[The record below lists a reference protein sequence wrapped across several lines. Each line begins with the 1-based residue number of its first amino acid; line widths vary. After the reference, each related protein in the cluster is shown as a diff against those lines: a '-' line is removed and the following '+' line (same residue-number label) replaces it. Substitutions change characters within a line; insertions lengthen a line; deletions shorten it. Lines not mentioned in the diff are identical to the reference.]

1 MKWDFAIGNPA
12 YQDQT
17 LGDNKGFAPPIYDKF
32 IDAACEIADKVEM
45 IHPARFLFNA
55 GSTPKAWN
63 EKMLEDSH
71 FKILHYEADAKKVF
85 PNISITGGIAI
96 SYHDKGKTFGAI
108 RVFTPFPE
116 LNSILH
122 KVVGAKSF
130 SPMEQI
136 VISRTIYRLTNKL
149 HSDYPKA
156 IRQLSSGHAFDM
168 SSNIFDRLPQVFFL
182 ECPNDGHEYIKMLG
196 RKNGERIY
204 MYVRRDYIKNVD
216 SLYKYKLVL
225 ARADGA
231 AGTVGNPIPA
241 RIIGSVIV
249 ESPGVGT
256 TESFLSI
263 GAFSDDATANNALKY
278 TKTKFSRALVSILKT
293 TQDIT
298 PEKWRYVPL
307 QDFTDKSDINWNASI
322 ANIDQQLYKKYGLSQ
337 EEIDFIETHVKEM
350 A

>member
-1 MKWDFAIGNPA
+1 M
-12 YQDQT
+12 
-17 LGDNKGFAPPIYDKF
+17 
-32 IDAACEIADKVEM
+32 
-45 IHPARFLFNA
+45 
-55 GSTPKAWN
+55 
-63 EKMLEDSH
+63 
-71 FKILHYEADAKKVF
+71 
-85 PNISITGGIAI
+85 
-96 SYHDKGKTFGAI
+96 
-108 RVFTPFPE
+108 
-116 LNSILH
+116 
-122 KVVGAKSF
+122 
-130 SPMEQI
+130 
-136 VISRTIYRLTNKL
+136 
-149 HSDYPKA
+149 
-156 IRQLSSGHAFDM
+156 
-168 SSNIFDRLPQVFFL
+168 
-182 ECPNDGHEYIKMLG
+182 
-196 RKNGERIY
+196 
-204 MYVRRDYIKNVD
+204 D

-322 ANIDQQLYKKYGLSQ
+322 ADIDQQLYKKYGLSQ